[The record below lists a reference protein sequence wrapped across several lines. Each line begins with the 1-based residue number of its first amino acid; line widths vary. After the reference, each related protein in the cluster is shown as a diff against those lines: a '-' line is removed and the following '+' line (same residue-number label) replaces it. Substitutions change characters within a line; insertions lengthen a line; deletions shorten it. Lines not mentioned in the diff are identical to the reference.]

1 MKSKVINFYL
11 IILLSSNA
19 VAAEVPP
26 YSAKYNFESEEIS
39 ISGVREFYKTED
51 GYEMK
56 FKASNLFA
64 SLFFLSRFKLKS
76 DNVISDSYEIKIRP
90 KFLDRDQSLRFD
102 YENMEI
108 RSKGINEW
116 ASSINEN
123 LIYDPL
129 NVQIMIRTY
138 VKQGLENFNINIID
152 MENGNYRL
160 YEFNIIGNEDC
171 IFNNE
176 KLQCIILQRSR
187 LNSKRKVTYY
197 LAEELEHMFIKI
209 VDVSPERTNTLKLL
223 EVLSLG

>member
-11 IILLSSNA
+11 IILLSSNS
-19 VAAEVPP
+19 VAFEVPP

-102 YENMEI
+102 YENMEV

-138 VKQGLENFNINIID
+138 VKQGLENFKINIID

-176 KLQCIILQRSR
+176 KLQCIILERSR

>member
-11 IILLSSNA
+11 IILLSSYA

-152 MENGNYRL
+152 MENGDYRL

-176 KLQCIILQRSR
+176 KLQCIILERSR

-197 LAEELEHMFIKI
+197 LAEELEHMFVKI
-209 VDVSPERTNTLKLL
+209 IDVSPERTNTLKLL

>member
-11 IILLSSNA
+11 IILLWSNA

-102 YENMEI
+102 YENMEV

-138 VKQGLENFNINIID
+138 VKQGLENFKINIID
-152 MENGNYRL
+152 MENGDYRL

-171 IFNNE
+171 IFNNK
-176 KLQCIILQRSR
+176 KLQCIILERSR
-187 LNSKRKVTYY
+187 LNSNRKVTYY
-197 LAEELEHMFIKI
+197 LAEELEYMFIKI
-209 VDVSPERTNTLKLL
+209 IDVSPERTNTLKLL

>member
-11 IILLSSNA
+11 IILLSFNA
-19 VAAEVPP
+19 LASEVPP

-138 VKQGLENFNINIID
+138 VKQGLENFKINIID
-152 MENGNYRL
+152 MENGDYRL

-176 KLQCIILQRSR
+176 KLQCIILERSK
-187 LNSKRKVTYY
+187 LNSNRKVTYY

-209 VDVSPERTNTLKLL
+209 IDVSPERTNTLKLL

>member
-138 VKQGLENFNINIID
+138 VKQGLESFNINIID
-152 MENGNYRL
+152 MENGDYRL

-176 KLQCIILQRSR
+176 KLQCIILERSR

-209 VDVSPERTNTLKLL
+209 IDVSPERTNTLKLL

>member
-19 VAAEVPP
+19 VAVEVPP

-152 MENGNYRL
+152 MENGDYRL

-176 KLQCIILQRSR
+176 KLQCIILERSR

-209 VDVSPERTNTLKLL
+209 IDVSPERTNTLKLL

>member
-19 VAAEVPP
+19 VASEVPP

-152 MENGNYRL
+152 MENGDYRL

-176 KLQCIILQRSR
+176 KLQCIILERSR

>member
-1 MKSKVINFYL
+1 
-11 IILLSSNA
+11 
-19 VAAEVPP
+19 
-26 YSAKYNFESEEIS
+26 
-39 ISGVREFYKTED
+39 
-51 GYEMK
+51 MK

-102 YENMEI
+102 YENMEV

-116 ASSINEN
+116 TSSINKN

-138 VKQGLENFNINIID
+138 VKQGLENFKINIID
-152 MENGNYRL
+152 MENGDYRL
-160 YEFNIIGNEDC
+160 YEFNVIGNEDC

-209 VDVSPERTNTLKLL
+209 IDVSPERTNTLKLL

>member
-19 VAAEVPP
+19 VASEVPP

-152 MENGNYRL
+152 MENGDYRL

>member
-1 MKSKVINFYL
+1 M

-152 MENGNYRL
+152 MENGDYRL

-176 KLQCIILQRSR
+176 KLQCIILERSR

>member
-102 YENMEI
+102 YENMQI

-152 MENGNYRL
+152 MENGDYRL

-176 KLQCIILQRSR
+176 KLQCIILERSR

-209 VDVSPERTNTLKLL
+209 IDVSPERTNTLKLL

>member
-19 VAAEVPP
+19 VASEVPP

-138 VKQGLENFNINIID
+138 VKQGLENFKINIID
-152 MENGNYRL
+152 MENGDYRL

-176 KLQCIILQRSR
+176 KLQCIILERSR

>member
-102 YENMEI
+102 YENMEV

-138 VKQGLENFNINIID
+138 VKQGLENFKINIID
-152 MENGNYRL
+152 MENGDYRL

-176 KLQCIILQRSR
+176 KLQCIILERSR

-209 VDVSPERTNTLKLL
+209 IDVSPERTNTLKLL

>member
-102 YENMEI
+102 YENMEV

-160 YEFNIIGNEDC
+160 YEFNVIGNEDC

>member
-11 IILLSSNA
+11 IILLSFNA
-19 VAAEVPP
+19 VASEVPP

-138 VKQGLENFNINIID
+138 VKQGLENFKINIID
-152 MENGNYRL
+152 MENGDYRL

>member
-123 LIYDPL
+123 LIFDPL

-152 MENGNYRL
+152 MENGDYRL

-176 KLQCIILQRSR
+176 KLQCIILERSR

>member
-19 VAAEVPP
+19 VASEVPP

-102 YENMEI
+102 YENMEV

-116 ASSINEN
+116 TSSINEN

-138 VKQGLENFNINIID
+138 VKQGLENFKINIID
-152 MENGNYRL
+152 MENGDYRL
-160 YEFNIIGNEDC
+160 YEFNVIGNEDC

-176 KLQCIILQRSR
+176 KLQCIILERSR

>member
-152 MENGNYRL
+152 MENGDYRL
-160 YEFNIIGNEDC
+160 YEFNVIGNEDC

>member
-19 VAAEVPP
+19 VASEVPP

-102 YENMEI
+102 YENMEV

-116 ASSINEN
+116 TSSINEN

-138 VKQGLENFNINIID
+138 VKQGLENFKINIID
-152 MENGNYRL
+152 MENGDYRL

-176 KLQCIILQRSR
+176 KLQCIILERSR

-209 VDVSPERTNTLKLL
+209 IDVSPERTNTLKLL

>member
-152 MENGNYRL
+152 MENGDYRL

-176 KLQCIILQRSR
+176 KLQCIILERSR
-187 LNSKRKVTYY
+187 LNSERKVTYY

>member
-19 VAAEVPP
+19 VASEVPP

-102 YENMEI
+102 YENMEV

-152 MENGNYRL
+152 MENGDYRL

-176 KLQCIILQRSR
+176 KLQCIILERSR

-209 VDVSPERTNTLKLL
+209 IDVSPERTNTLKLL

>member
-76 DNVISDSYEIKIRP
+76 DNVISNSYEIKIRP

-152 MENGNYRL
+152 MENGDYRL

-176 KLQCIILQRSR
+176 KLQCIILERSR

>member
-64 SLFFLSRFKLKS
+64 SLFFLSRFKFKS

-152 MENGNYRL
+152 MENGDYRL

-176 KLQCIILQRSR
+176 KLQCIILERSR

-223 EVLSLG
+223 EILSLG

>member
-19 VAAEVPP
+19 VASEVPP

-102 YENMEI
+102 YENMEV

-138 VKQGLENFNINIID
+138 VKQGLENFKINIID
-152 MENGNYRL
+152 MENGDYRL

-176 KLQCIILQRSR
+176 KLQCIILERSR

-197 LAEELEHMFIKI
+197 LAEELEYMFIKI
-209 VDVSPERTNTLKLL
+209 IDVSPERTNKLELL
-223 EVLSLG
+223 EILSLG

>member
-102 YENMEI
+102 YENMQI

-152 MENGNYRL
+152 MENGDYRL

-176 KLQCIILQRSR
+176 KLQCIILERSR